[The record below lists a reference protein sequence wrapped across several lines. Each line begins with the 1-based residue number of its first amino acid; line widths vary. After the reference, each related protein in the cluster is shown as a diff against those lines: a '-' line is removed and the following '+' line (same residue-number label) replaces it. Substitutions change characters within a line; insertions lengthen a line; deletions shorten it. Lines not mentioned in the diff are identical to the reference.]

1 MHHIQHAELKT
12 TSHKL
17 TLNMIMNDA
26 AICNNT
32 EEIKK
37 ELVGIVTVLFNSDDV
52 LPGFFESLSS
62 QRGVHFRLYIIDNS
76 KTDSGSS
83 LCRELADFHG
93 LETVIV
99 FNDANVGVA
108 RGNNQGIE
116 LALRDGCT
124 KVLLSNNDIEFR
136 DSDLITNMVTFA
148 NDSGVE
154 AVVPKIYY
162 HSDPKRIWCAGGRFS
177 LHAATTPHFGDG
189 EIDGGQYDTARAIDY
204 APTCFMLLR
213 ADVFREIG
221 MMDERYFVYY
231 DDSDFMWRMKTARKR
246 LHYWP
251 KGQVWH
257 KVSFSTGGGES
268 LFSLYYGFRNRII
281 FVRKNYPVALR
292 ALSIAYIYA
301 TLAIKFFRYDRQKC
315 DAVRRGLR
323 EGFTLKI

>member
-1 MHHIQHAELKT
+1 
-12 TSHKL
+12 
-17 TLNMIMNDA
+17 MIK
-26 AICNNT
+26 AINN
-32 EEIKK
+32 IKVSK
-37 ELVGIVTVLFNSDDV
+37 ISSQEKIDFIGIVTVLFNSDDI
-52 LPGFFESLSS
+52 LTDFFKSLAS
-62 QRGVHFRLYIIDNS
+62 QRGVRYRLYVIDNS
-76 KTDSGSS
+76 QTDSGSRI
-83 LCRELADFHG
+83 CRELAKSYSIDA
-93 LETVIV
+93 VIV
-99 FNDANVGVA
+99 FNDSNVGVA

-116 LALRDGCT
+116 RALLDGCT

-136 DSDLITNMVTFA
+136 DSDLIANMVNFV
-148 NDSGVE
+148 NSSDVE

-162 HSDPKRIWCAGGRFS
+162 HIDPKRIWCAGGRFS

-189 EIDGGQYDTARAIDY
+189 HIDCGQFDKARAIDY

-231 DDSDFMWRMKTARKR
+231 DDTDFMWRMKTAGKR

-281 FVRKNYPVALR
+281 FIRKNYPAALR
-292 ALSIAYIYA
+292 VLSLSYIYA
-301 TLAIKFFRYDRQKC
+301 TLAIKLSLYDRQKC

-323 EGFTLKI
+323 EGFTLKL

>member
-1 MHHIQHAELKT
+1 
-12 TSHKL
+12 
-17 TLNMIMNDA
+17 MNDA
-26 AICNNT
+26 AICNNQ
-32 EEIKK
+32 EEIKN
-37 ELVGIVTVLFNSDDV
+37 ELVGVVTVLFNSNDV
-52 LPGFFESLSS
+52 LPGFFESLAI
-62 QRGVHFRLYIIDNS
+62 QRGVRLRLYIIDNS

-93 LETVIV
+93 LETAIV

-116 LALRDGCT
+116 RALRDGCT

-136 DSDLITNMVTFA
+136 DPDLITNMVKFA
-148 NDSGVE
+148 NDSNVE

-189 EIDGGQYDTARAIDY
+189 DIDCGQYDTARAIDY

-213 ADVFREIG
+213 ADVFHEVG

-231 DDSDFMWRMKTARKR
+231 DDTDFMWRMKTAGKQ

-251 KGQVWH
+251 KGHIWH

-281 FVRKNYPVALR
+281 FIRKNYPTTLR
-292 ALSIAYIYA
+292 ALSIVYIYS
-301 TLAIKFFRYDRQKC
+301 TLVIKLLRYDREKC
-315 DAVRRGLR
+315 EAVRRGLHD
-323 EGFTLKI
+323 GFKIQL

>member
-1 MHHIQHAELKT
+1 
-12 TSHKL
+12 
-17 TLNMIMNDA
+17 
-26 AICNNT
+26 
-32 EEIKK
+32 
-37 ELVGIVTVLFNSDDV
+37 
-52 LPGFFESLSS
+52 LS
-62 QRGVHFRLYIIDNS
+62 
-76 KTDSGSS
+76 
-83 LCRELADFHG
+83 RELAEKYDID
-93 LETVIV
+93 TKII

-108 RGNNQGIE
+108 RGNNQGIQQ
-116 LALRDGCT
+116 ALNDGCT

-136 DSDLITNMVTFA
+136 DPALIATMVKYLED
-148 NDSGVE
+148 NGIE

-189 EIDGGQYDTARAIDY
+189 NIDCGQYDTARAIDY

-213 ADVFREIG
+213 SDVFRAIG

-231 DDSDFMWRMKTARKR
+231 DDTDFVWRMKTARLG

-257 KVSFSTGGGES
+257 KVSFSTGGAVS

-281 FVRKNYPVALR
+281 FVRKNYPVVLQAF
-292 ALSIAYIYA
+292 SMAYIYS
-301 TLAIKFFRYDRQKC
+301 TLAVKFLNYEREKR

-323 EGFTLKI
+323 DGFLLKL